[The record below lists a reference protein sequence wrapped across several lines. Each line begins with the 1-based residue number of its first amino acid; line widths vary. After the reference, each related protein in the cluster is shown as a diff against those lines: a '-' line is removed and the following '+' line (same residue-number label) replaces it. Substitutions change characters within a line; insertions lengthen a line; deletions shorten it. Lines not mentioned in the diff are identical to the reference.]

1 MLCTY
6 EYTSEVVD
14 KRLELQ
20 RDILFV
26 THIHKVF

>member
-20 RDILFV
+20 RDILL
-26 THIHKVF
+26 